1 VKKPRRRDGG
11 RRSAANVSVNA
22 RRCPWCRCNDALRM
36 ESPGPDGSVI
46 VWCRFCT
53 FTETKGRN
61 AL

>member
-1 VKKPRRRDGG
+1 MRKKGG

-22 RRCPWCRCNDALRM
+22 RRCPWCRSNDALRK
-36 ESPGPDGSVI
+36 ERPDANGAVL

-53 FTETKGRN
+53 FTETQGRN